1 MYSLVKRNAQITIT
15 SHALHVHKLL
25 GIWRVRRPKA
35 PDYGDVNAVV
45 NDRNPLWFFVF
56 LEPEFKD
63 DNHTISKFGS
73 SLPSWLE
80 KLQLSH
86 V

>member
-1 MYSLVKRNAQITIT
+1 MLKSLLHHMRCTYT
-15 SHALHVHKLL
+15 SCWVFDECDA
-25 GIWRVRRPKA
+25 KA

-63 DNHTISKFGS
+63 DNHTIKFGS